1 MQVQRASGL
10 LPSRAADNL
19 FWVGRYVE
27 RAEATLRLVRAMIN
41 RAAEADE
48 TTAPVIA
55 RIASLL
61 AAWGALPSG
70 IGGASATFAARAAL
84 TRNDTPGS
92 LPNLT
97 GAARSAAS
105 VIRDRFSP
113 DAWRAINDLASMIAM
128 PLSLGPSESVI
139 IERAEAALRII
150 ASLSGLAQEN
160 MTQLAGWRFLELG
173 RRIERALLTCRL
185 TRAFAAPDAPDGS
198 LDLLLELADSQISY
212 RQRYVMIAALAP
224 VIDLVMLDP
233 NNPRSVEF
241 QLDRIETHLD
251 ALPKQ
256 NAEGRLSPAQQI
268 AASIATRLRTINA
281 NAVDNNLIVDIEN
294 SLMKL
299 SDAIGASFL
308 TSNERTEVTWEAL
321 A

>member
-1 MQVQRASGL
+1 MIYDVKQTTLCS
-10 LPSRAADNL
+10 
-19 FWVGRYVE
+19 Y
-27 RAEATLRLVRAMIN
+27 ATPVSHARHVLRL
-41 RAAEADE
+41 
-48 TTAPVIA
+48 TPV
-55 RIASLL
+55 S
-61 AAWGALPSG
+61 
-70 IGGASATFAARAAL
+70 
-84 TRNDTPGS
+84 
-92 LPNLT
+92 
-97 GAARSAAS
+97 
-105 VIRDRFSP
+105 RD
-113 DAWRAINDLASMIAM
+113 
-128 PLSLGPSESVI
+128 G
-139 IERAEAALRII
+139 ERV
-150 ASLSGLAQEN
+150 Q
-160 MTQLAGWRFLELG
+160 
-173 RRIERALLTCRL
+173 
-185 TRAFAAPDAPDGS
+185 
-198 LDLLLELADSQISY
+198 
-212 RQRYVMIAALAP
+212 VAALAP